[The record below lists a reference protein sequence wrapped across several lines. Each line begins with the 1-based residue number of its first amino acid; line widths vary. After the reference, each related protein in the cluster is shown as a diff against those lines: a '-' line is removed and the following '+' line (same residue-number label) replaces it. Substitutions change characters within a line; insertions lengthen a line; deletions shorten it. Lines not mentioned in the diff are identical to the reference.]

1 MNNLTV
7 FEIEHA
13 GLADILDL
21 GTGLAELRGLVPG
34 SLARLPAERRER
46 SLADLALLS
55 VLVFHLKINH
65 FIANSYIFSQ
75 IGMLIIELLSKNLS
89 RNYFI

>member
-1 MNNLTV
+1 MNSLTV

-46 SLADLALLS
+46 SLADLAFLS

-65 FIANSYIFSQ
+65 FIGKSYF
-75 IGMLIIELLSKNLS
+75 
-89 RNYFI
+89 